1 MNSCQFIGRLGHD
14 VSLRYKTDETAVGRF
29 SLALDRGKDKNGN
42 DKGTDWI
49 ECVAFGKTAET
60 INRFFKKGN
69 RIGINC
75 HVNTWTKEDEN
86 GKKYFTDFV
95 VDKFDFVEDRKKE
108 EEVVPHFKESD
119 EGIPF

>member
-14 VSLRYKTDETAVGRF
+14 VSVRYKTDETAVGRF

-69 RIGINC
+69 RIGLNC
-75 HVNTWTKEDEN
+75 HVNTWTKEDDN

-95 VDKFDFVEDRKKE
+95 VDKFDFVEDKKDPE
-108 EEVVPHFKESD
+108 PHFKESD
-119 EGIPF
+119 EDIPF